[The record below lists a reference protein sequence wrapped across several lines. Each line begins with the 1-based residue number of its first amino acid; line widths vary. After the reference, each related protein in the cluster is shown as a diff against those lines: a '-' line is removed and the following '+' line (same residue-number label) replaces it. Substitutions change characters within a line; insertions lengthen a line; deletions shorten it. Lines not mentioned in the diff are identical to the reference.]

1 MDLSKQVEFT
11 KPLPDKP
18 TVAIIGGG
26 LSGLSC
32 AAELARLGIK
42 SVVFDTGQ
50 YIQVYLC
57 GRCAPHAVLT
67 RNSRHATM
75 WTCSDAVMQ

>member
-1 MDLSKQVEFT
+1 MSKQVEFS
-11 KPLPDKP
+11 KPLPDTP

-50 YIQVYLC
+50 YIQVAL
-57 GRCAPHAVLT
+57 H
-67 RNSRHATM
+67 
-75 WTCSDAVMQ
+75 